1 LNVAMLTKSCV
12 TLESSPGEGSRLIC
26 KVRHQLPYQADVL
39 LSDKSGYSDFEG
51 VTEVPATTT

>member
-1 LNVAMLTKSCV
+1 MLTKSCV